1 MVRMATAHPAPDP
14 FDEDLERV
22 LRDPEVIARLDAI
35 AEKRKN
41 GTLVTHSH
49 DEVGRRLRAL
59 GVPLLDEPD
68 AGA

>member
-1 MVRMATAHPAPDP
+1 MATAYPAPDP

-22 LRDPEVIARLDAI
+22 LRDPEVIARLAAI
-35 AEKRKN
+35 AEQRQN

-49 DEVGRRLRAL
+49 DEVGRRLKAL
-59 GVPLLDEPD
+59 GVPVLDEPD